1 MVQIYGK
8 KLTKEKK
15 ESQQLHEE
23 SDFSLGAEG
32 SKTKLVDN
40 AYQR

>member
-1 MVQIYGK
+1 MVQIYGQ

-15 ESQQLHEE
+15 ESQQLYEE
-23 SDFSLGAEG
+23 SDCSLGAEG
-32 SKTKLVDN
+32 SKCQLVDN